1 MKKVENISDNFDY
14 ASLINKYKDL
24 AYNIALKITRN
35 EQDSEEIVQDSFLKA
50 FKGLDQFKY
59 ESQFSTWFYRIV
71 FNTAI
76 SSIRKK
82 KLQSVEI
89 NSNIITRYEDSQ
101 LESVYL
107 KLDDSDRKKL
117 VSDAM
122 AKIGELDYTVLS
134 LFYYENLSLK
144 EISKIVNKNENYLKV
159 VLQRARIK
167 LYQAFG
173 TTSKIELKELL

>member
-1 MKKVENISDNFDY
+1 MKIVDNNSHNFDY
-14 ASLINKYKDL
+14 ASIINKYKDL

-71 FNTAI
+71 YNTAI

-89 NSNIITRYEDSQ
+89 NSNIITRYENSK
-101 LESVYL
+101 ESVYL
-107 KLDDSDRKKL
+107 ELDDSDRKNWSMMLWLKL
-117 VSDAM
+117 VS
-122 AKIGELDYTVLS
+122 
-134 LFYYENLSLK
+134 
-144 EISKIVNKNENYLKV
+144 
-159 VLQRARIK
+159 
-167 LYQAFG
+167 
-173 TTSKIELKELL
+173 

>member
-1 MKKVENISDNFDY
+1 MKKVENIDDDFDY

-59 ESQFSTWFYRIV
+59 ESQLSTWFYRIV
-71 FNTAI
+71 YNTAI

-89 NSNIITRYEDSQ
+89 NNKIIAQYENNQ

-117 VSDAM
+117 INDAM

-134 LFYYENLSLK
+134 LFYYENLSLR

-173 TTSKIELKELL
+173 SASKIELKELL